1 MQSEE
6 GEEEWREK
14 EDEEDPRGL
23 FSMPG
28 NIWVSVGQREAGSWS
43 PPRHWRTKAKQ
54 ARARGSVV
62 RSRIIREEKLG
73 WALAEEKAAGLRE
86 ALSPA
91 IGEIAPATKRSGE
104 TKGLSGDTDNGGFF
118 SLKNFF

>member
-6 GEEEWREK
+6 EEEERWEE
-14 EDEEDPRGL
+14 EDEEEPRGL

-28 NIWVSVGQREAGSWS
+28 NIWVSVGQREEGSWS

-62 RSRIIREEKLG
+62 RRRMIREEKLG
-73 WALAEEKAAGLRE
+73 WAVAEEKAAGLRG
-86 ALSPA
+86 ALRPA
-91 IGEIAPATKRSGE
+91 IGDYRSSEQKEGKNKW
-104 TKGLSGDTDNGGFF
+104 TLGGPTQGRTSF
-118 SLKNFF
+118 S